1 MIPFHWWFVLYSL
14 VFSINSASL
23 FYTLTMT
30 QDKAWSTLTGV
41 ALNVISSL
49 AAHYLIFTENGD
61 DSADSDQSESDDI
74 LCLGKIRDIMRGIS
88 EPVTKWGGVL
98 VWMTFV
104 PTLMMVSHWIG
115 DVDSDLIDEY
125 GREYAEKLIYNGEI
139 RNVIGGLP
147 DYFFLSIMW
156 CVVAIITGIAAT
168 WQWDVDVQE
177 SPTDSGHVASES
189 MEDVIAGESK
199 NGVSTSEIQTEMMQL
214 TADEA
219 GGNVTDK

>member
-104 PTLMMVSHWIG
+104 PTLLMVFHWIG

>member
-49 AAHYLIFTENGD
+49 AAHYFIFTENGD

-199 NGVSTSEIQTEMMQL
+199 TGVSTSEIQTEMMQL
-214 TADEA
+214 TANEA